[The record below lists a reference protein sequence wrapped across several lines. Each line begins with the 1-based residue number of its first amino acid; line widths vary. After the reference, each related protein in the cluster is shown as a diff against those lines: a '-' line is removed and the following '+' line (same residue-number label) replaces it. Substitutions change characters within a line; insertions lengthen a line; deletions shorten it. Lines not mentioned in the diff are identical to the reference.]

1 VRDTRRVAMSDL
13 GVWEIVL
20 RLGVGAL
27 LGGAVGLEREY
38 AGQDA
43 GFRTHLLL
51 SVGAALFG
59 VISVGAFDD
68 FITDGGSNNVTVDVS
83 RIASYVAPGVGF
95 IGGGAILKHRG
106 TVRGITT
113 ATSLWTAAAVGLAS
127 GVGFWIAAA
136 VATTIALVALAVLK
150 PLSNWVDARRHA
162 PATLVVEVNPSGD
175 GAAVLSEIQTLALP
189 PIKVTRLTPDEGG
202 SLTLTIEFWTRP
214 AQPVIDQL
222 NAMLSTGRDDI
233 ADVSFIV

>member
-1 VRDTRRVAMSDL
+1 MSDL
-13 GVWEIVL
+13 DVWEVVL

-27 LGGAVGLEREY
+27 LGGAVGLEREF

-59 VISVGAFDD
+59 AISVGAFDD
-68 FITDGGSNNVTVDVS
+68 FVAEGGSTNVTVDVS

-113 ATSLWTAAAVGLAS
+113 ATSLWTAAAVGLAC
-127 GVGFWIAAA
+127 GVGFWVGAA
-136 VATTIALVALAVLK
+136 VATAIALIALAVLK
-150 PLSNWVDARRHA
+150 PLSDWVDARRHR
-162 PATLVVEVNPSGD
+162 PSTLVVEVNPSGD
-175 GAAVLSEIQTLALP
+175 GTAVLAEIQQLALP
-189 PIKVTRLTPDEGG
+189 PMKLTRLTPDEGG
-202 SLTLTIEFWTRP
+202 SLTLTLEFWTRP
-214 AQPVIDQL
+214 ADEVIEQI
-222 NAMLSTGRDDI
+222 NSMLSADRDDI
-233 ADVSFIV
+233 ADVAFTA